1 MLTYATFGDYLRVKG
16 ISPGRISKT
25 ENRSVR
31 DYLNRATR
39 TVDSS
44 TRRRFFPYEETRRFS
59 IPSNYVDLRQRAF
72 VRDDLE
78 LDKDLLEVLR
88 VQVGVNNAIVE
99 MYETLPTGG
108 LTARQ
113 DSFVANNVDGLDS
126 QGGVRISVGD
136 VLHIENEDCPV
147 IAVNTSTNVVQ
158 IKRGQFDT
166 LASSHAAGVNVQK
179 LNLLTLVPG
188 VDFFLLDFNIRPAIA
203 IRIVW
208 PATWAGR
215 FTGASWRYRY
225 PQIYV
230 TGNWGY
236 HETPADWWVDTLEV
250 VPSGGWTAS
259 NDSWTPNNI
268 NGTDSIGEARFE
280 DGYLYRVDD
289 ELIWGG
295 AVKQTVSMLRGKQ
308 GSDALPHVEGTP
320 ILRFAVLHEIVEA
333 TLDIARTLRE
343 SDESV
348 GGRQGVS
355 DMSIGVQIGYSK
367 DTTTTLRRMTR
378 TII

>member
-16 ISPGRISKT
+16 ISPGRISKA

-39 TVDSS
+39 TVDST
-44 TRRRFFPYEETRRFS
+44 TRRGFFPYEETRRFS

-72 VRDDLE
+72 VRDDLY
-78 LDKDLLEVLR
+78 LDRDLLEVQR
-88 VQVGVNNAIVE
+88 VQVGVNNAVVE
-99 MYETLPTGG
+99 MYETLPAGG
-108 LTARQ
+108 LTALQ
-113 DSFVANNVDGLDS
+113 TTFTANNVDGLDS
-126 QGGVRISVGD
+126 QGGRRISVGD
-136 VLHIENEDCPV
+136 VLRIESEDCPV
-147 IAVNTSTNVVQ
+147 IAVDTVTNVVQ
-158 IKRGQFDT
+158 IQRGAFDT
-166 LASSHAAGVNVQK
+166 LAVAHAAGVDVQK
-179 LNLLTLVPG
+179 LNLLTLIPG
-188 VDFFLLDFNIRPAIA
+188 IDFYLLDFNIRPAFA

-236 HETPADWWVDTLEV
+236 HERPKDWWVDTLET
-250 VPSGGWTAS
+250 VPTGGWTAS
-259 NDSWTPNNI
+259 TSSWTPADI
-268 NGTDSIGEARFE
+268 NGEDSIGEPRFE

-308 GSDALPHVEGTP
+308 GSAALPHAEGTP
-320 ILRFAVLHEIVEA
+320 IYRFAVLHEIVEA
-333 TLDIARTLRE
+333 TIDIARTLRE

-355 DMSIGVQIGYSK
+355 DMSVGVQIGYSR
-367 DTTTTLRRMTR
+367 DTSATLKRMTR
-378 TII
+378 AIL